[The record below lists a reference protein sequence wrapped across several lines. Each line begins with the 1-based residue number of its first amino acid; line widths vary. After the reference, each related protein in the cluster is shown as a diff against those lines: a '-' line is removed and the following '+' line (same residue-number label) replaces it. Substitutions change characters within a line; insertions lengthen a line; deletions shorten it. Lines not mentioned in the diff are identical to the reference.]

1 MKSLFVVALAATALS
16 SAAPAMAQQ
25 YESRGGPV
33 QPGHGFREQLETL
46 ESRVQEGIRMRQIDP
61 GEASRANGELASIRG
76 EMESLRARSG
86 GELSDMDRARL
97 QQRLDGLSRS
107 IHWMRENGPGPGV
120 GPAPGYAPGPGY
132 GPGPGRGPDYG
143 PGAGMQNQGG
153 EWSLERREAWM
164 QQRLDRARSDHS
176 LTRHDI
182 KRAQNTLN
190 GIRARQNRMMR
201 DGRLDGEERRE
212 LEGRLDQL
220 RDTLHWATREDAA
233 PWRR

>member
-1 MKSLFVVALAATALS
+1 MKSLFVVALAASALT

-25 YESRGGPV
+25 FQPSAGGPV
-33 QPGHGFREQLETL
+33 QPGHGFREQLEML
-46 ESRVQEGIRMRQIDP
+46 EGRVREGIRAGQIDP
-61 GEASRANGELASIRG
+61 GEAARANRELASIRG
-76 EMESLRARSG
+76 EMENLRSRSG
-86 GELSDMDRARL
+86 GELSDMDRGRL

-107 IHWMRENGPGPGV
+107 IHWMRQNGPVAGPG
-120 GPAPGYAPGPGY
+120 GPPPVVAMPQGQMA
-132 GPGPGRGPDYG
+132 
-143 PGAGMQNQGG
+143 GG

-164 QQRLDRARSDHS
+164 QERLDRARSDGS

-190 GIRARQNRMMR
+190 GILARQNRMMR
-201 DGRLDGEERRE
+201 DGHLDGRERSE

-220 RDTLHWATREDAA
+220 RDTLRWANREDAP

>member
-25 YESRGGPV
+25 FESRGGAV

-46 ESRVQEGIRMRQIDP
+46 ETRVQEGIRMGQIDP
-61 GEASRANGELASIRG
+61 GEASRANRELASIRG
-76 EMESLRARSG
+76 EMENLRARSG

-107 IHWMRENGPGPGV
+107 IHWMRENGPGPG
-120 GPAPGYAPGPGY
+120 A
-132 GPGPGRGPDYG
+132 GPGPGPGVG
-143 PGAGMQNQGG
+143 PGMPPPVQGG
-153 EWSLERREAWM
+153 EWTLERREAWM
-164 QQRLDRARSDHS
+164 QERLDRARSDGS

-190 GIRARQNRMMR
+190 GIRARQSRMMR